1 MEVKMP
7 IKALLLLFLLAT
19 SSLAASRSGEWTE
32 TDSLGACHFLT
43 AQNLKAQGV
52 ALIDNSNFFINSKTV
67 ASVVKIYESTLLE
80 SKKVSN
86 ATLTKMHPALSDK
99 YESEFRRSLELSIHG
114 FNSNESKLLI
124 QSTFL
129 YNQFASWANVERGN
143 FAIPKGVIASCRK
156 S

>member
-1 MEVKMP
+1 MS
-7 IKALLLLFLLAT
+7 IKALVLLFLLST
-19 SSLAASRSGEWTE
+19 STLAASRSEEWTE
-32 TDSLGACHFLT
+32 TDSLGVCHFLT

-52 ALIDNSNFFINSKTV
+52 ALIDNSDFFINSKAV

-99 YESEFRRSLELSIHG
+99 YESEFRRSLALSIHG
-114 FNSNESKLLI
+114 FNSNEAKLLI

-129 YNQFASWANVERGN
+129 YNQFASWANVEMRK
-143 FAIPKGVIASCRK
+143 FAIPKGVIARCKGS
-156 S
+156 SP